1 MAIGTVVIDGRT
13 YQVTRVRLHGGMLM
27 LTAVHYGLVPP
38 CRDAPAAV
46 FGDDGQG
53 VCQSWNVTITPE
65 QLKPGPFGSPDS
77 VTVELPIRIAT
88 MEVEAAA
95 S

>member
-1 MAIGTVVIDGRT
+1 MSLGTVVIDGRT
-13 YQVTRVRLHGGMLM
+13 YQVMRIRLHGGMLM
-27 LTAVHYGLVPP
+27 VTATHDGPVPP
-38 CRDAPAAV
+38 CRDVPAAV

-65 QLKPGPFGSPDS
+65 QLKPRFGVPPAT

-88 MEVEAAA
+88 MEVEA
-95 S
+95 SS